1 MLWVTLRIPVPTQ
14 VLKGWGPR
22 VEFLR
27 IRPYETTSPAPP
39 LLLDTISKTVNKA
52 WLRTSYNNLD
62 FSDRELQTFTVLE
75 LPQRQE
81 VLEEHCLPMTAPVL
95 WLKILSELCSA
106 TFCCS
111 VIKWRSTPSICWIYI
126 KLGLHAGRCLLCN
139 LKNTGSWG
147 SAAQSIQVDG
157 PQECSSSHCQLPSN
171 ADPTQ
176 LLSWSLTIML
186 QCQCNTNTVLEE
198 QTQPKSPISCSCFR
212 KLSISPQN
220 SD

>member
-1 MLWVTLRIPVPTQ
+1 MKQLPQLLHYCWTPSPKQLIKHGCAHHITIWTSLIESSKHSLSLNFP
-14 VLKGWGPR
+14 KGRKSWRNTVFPW
-22 VEFLR
+22 
-27 IRPYETTSPAPP
+27 
-39 LLLDTISKTVNKA
+39 LLLCSA
-52 WLRTSYNNLD
+52 
-62 FSDRELQTFTVLE
+62 
-75 LPQRQE
+75 
-81 VLEEHCLPMTAPVL
+81 

-111 VIKWRSTPSICWIYI
+111 IIKWRSTPSICWIYI

-139 LKNTGSWG
+139 LKNKGSWG

-171 ADPTQ
+171 TDPTQ
-176 LLSWSLTIML
+176 LLSWSRTIML
-186 QCQCNTNTVLEE
+186 QCQCNSNTVLEE

-212 KLSISPQN
+212 KLSLTPQN